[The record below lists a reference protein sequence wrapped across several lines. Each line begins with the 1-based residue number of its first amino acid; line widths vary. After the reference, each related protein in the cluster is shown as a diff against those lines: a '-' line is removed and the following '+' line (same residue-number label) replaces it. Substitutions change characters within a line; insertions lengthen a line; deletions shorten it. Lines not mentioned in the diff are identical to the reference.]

1 MFRNLYSVHDKL
13 RIVAFDP
20 GVNLGATALDF
31 DTQTGVFKVLNAMTL
46 NLSRF
51 VPSEDDD
58 DKREKVIERL
68 DVVKTFVAD
77 YTRSWQPHLLA
88 HETAYVPHKGG
99 GASIYSFASLVENI
113 ITIKFGIKQAMKDAR
128 IFEVNPTTMKI
139 SIVGYKSPDKTL
151 VLKAL
156 IEDPKIDLSL
166 INTAKLNQHNADAIG
181 IGVTAVRD
189 NITIKIIDGI
199 EVFHLRGKSSGTKK
213 SSRIKRTGK

>member
-68 DVVKTFVAD
+68 DVVKAFVAD

-213 SSRIKRTGK
+213 SSRTKRTGK

>member
-1 MFRNLYSVHDKL
+1 
-13 RIVAFDP
+13 
-20 GVNLGATALDF
+20 
-31 DTQTGVFKVLNAMTL
+31 
-46 NLSRF
+46 
-51 VPSEDDD
+51 
-58 DKREKVIERL
+58 
-68 DVVKTFVAD
+68 
-77 YTRSWQPHLLA
+77 
-88 HETAYVPHKGG
+88 
-99 GASIYSFASLVENI
+99 
-113 ITIKFGIKQAMKDAR
+113 MKDAR

-189 NITIKIIDGI
+189 NIAIKIIDGI